1 MFTLNVDVLFE
12 FLARFSWLITIFVIA
27 LAFWRSL
34 KEVGLSETF
43 TIKRGGWILSRR
55 PITYITVS
63 VIITLI
69 AMAIVFVQPQN
80 NAIVVSAISRDGIRR
95 NPLNAGL
102 HFIVPLLERAVN
114 YPIYNQSFS
123 ISRSGFERGETG
135 IDDSISARSKT
146 GQEIF
151 LDATLIYRLNPDRLN
166 EVHIAWQNRYL
177 EQLVRPLVRS
187 YVRTAASQLTVEQ
200 IVSTDRIEMQ
210 DAILTNLREGL
221 AKNGIVADSFVIRDV
236 SFNPGFAAAVEAK
249 VITEQEALQAEIAI
263 QTRLKQA
270 EQIRTLAQGEADAVV
285 IKAQADAEALAL
297 VNQVL
302 QENPEV
308 LNYEYIKRLA
318 PNIRLLLLD
327 SGNPVILP
335 LSTDMIGGDTE
346 LVNPLIPQM
355 PPSGLAPDGS
365 VIEPQMPPSGLAP
378 DEEIEED
385 ELSSSS
391 AAADSFNDALEDFL
405 RPPAGQ

>member
-236 SFNPGFAAAVEAK
+236 SFNPGFAAAVEA
-249 VITEQEALQAEIAI
+249 
-263 QTRLKQA
+263 

-378 DEEIEED
+378 DEEIEEG